1 VTLRHSRAGPDRV
14 VGREDGVRVV
24 AVAGDTVIGVVPR
37 EALAAV
43 LSAVH
48 RGGFGPLA
56 RLFDPERGPLDGQ
69 LRRAGLPAPAEA
81 ASSDRA
87 TVLLAVTAPGRAAL
101 VGDAISRAGAVR
113 VYVTARGRIDA
124 ALDPVPLAGE
134 PAGLHG

>member
-1 VTLRHSRAGPDRV
+1 MA
-14 VGREDGVRVV
+14 

-43 LSAVH
+43 LAAVH

-56 RLFDPERGPLDGQ
+56 RLFDPDRGPLDGQ

-81 ASSDRA
+81 SSQDRA

-124 ALDPVPLAGE
+124 ALDPMAGSAE
-134 PAGLHG
+134 QAGLHG